1 MKNLQAFVV
10 KKPYQTE
17 WKEVP
22 EPAAPGPEEVL
33 IKIKA
38 AGICGTD
45 IHIYHGK
52 HGAVTYPR
60 IPGHELVG
68 EVIAVGAKVAGV
80 KAGDRVAVDPVVS
93 CGQCVMCTIGRHNIC
108 HQVKCLGVQTEG
120 GFTEII
126 KINSKRVYP
135 FSPQVEWEIAALVEP
150 FSIAAQIADRLRITK
165 EDKVLIIGGGTIG
178 LALLQIV
185 QNIYQAQVIV
195 ADISENKLKLAE
207 KMAAQGVINPRQN
220 NALEKAQEIWEGK
233 GPTVVVEA
241 VGNSK
246 ILNDL
251 IDNAPPG
258 CRLGVIGFMTEPITI
273 SPMDITKR
281 ELEIIGSRMNK
292 NKFPDVLKWFQE
304 GKLDGR
310 LLITHKYKFTDLE
323 KVFPEINNN
332 PEEVCK
338 VIINFEEVS
347 V

>member
-1 MKNLQAFVV
+1 VKNLQAFVV